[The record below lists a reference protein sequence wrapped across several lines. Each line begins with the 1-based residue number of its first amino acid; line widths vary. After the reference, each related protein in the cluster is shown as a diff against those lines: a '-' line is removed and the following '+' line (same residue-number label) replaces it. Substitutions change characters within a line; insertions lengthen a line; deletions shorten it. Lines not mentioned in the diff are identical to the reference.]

1 MSNEPTTVA
10 ELLDALL
17 ARGAAEEIGPGRGL
31 ARAVR
36 LIGRAGVVV
45 GSVRLPGSGDP
56 EALRRAW
63 KRRVGTTNL
72 RLLVIGDG
80 SEAKGLA
87 SAKGAILVFGPGGKG
102 PIRALPGRAVL
113 RLLDEAKEKRGI
125 AAARHLADGFARYD
139 RAETPGLAVR
149 GLLTS
154 HALTERFLKS
164 RGKAR
169 SREKA
174 ASLAARVPRGADWER
189 TLRSLGYGLERLPD
203 RGWVAKAGRKRV
215 AVVLP
220 SAPGTDLAKLDD
232 QGRPREGRLL
242 GLCRDHDVR
251 FGLLAS
257 GSRIRLFDS
266 RASAAASTFLEL
278 DGGALLADERPLL
291 GLLGPPTLAGG
302 GFDELRR
309 DARRYGV
316 DLWKALGRR
325 IRNLALPAL
334 ARGLDAWACAE
345 GVNTR
350 DEKQR
355 LELQHASLT
364 LLFRLMFLFYA
375 ESAGFLPMGN
385 PIYRRKS
392 LTALAAEARDTQ
404 DRLAGGSTAL
414 WDTFRTLVQAM
425 RSGNPAWGVPAY
437 NGALF
442 DPAALEG
449 AGTLEKIELA
459 DPEFGAILTA
469 LGVAEGGKRAP
480 RGVDYSSLEIGHLG
494 NIYES
499 LLGLRLSVADR
510 PMAYD
515 TKRDRYRRTDG
526 DAEVSGGA
534 LLWQTHAGGRK
545 AGGVYYTP
553 TSLVRHLVD
562 RSVRP
567 AYREH
572 LARVAHTAERDPEA
586 AAKQLLDFAVVDPA
600 CGSGH
605 FLVQVVDV
613 LADEV
618 ARFLTRQPLPA
629 LSQRMDDLRGSS
641 RRAGAGDE
649 SSDGAVGGVEDL
661 SLLRRLLVKHSV
673 FGVDVSAMGAEIAKL
688 SLWLAA
694 FVPGLSLSYLGR
706 NVVVGNSLFGVADPF
721 SVVRPNTFEAKRL
734 QNRIRQASAA
744 LAGVADSLDRTPA
757 EYDASRAADAAAG
770 ALTAGLQD
778 VFDLWTAEAFG
789 EVGNR
794 HWVTGEGFRL
804 LTGGEELPR
813 GVLRRVRK
821 ARALSKQHSFLHW
834 PLEFAGVFAR
844 EHPGFDAVV
853 GNPPWEKVKV
863 EKHTFYA
870 LYRPGLLSLS
880 SRKRSAEINALL
892 HRRPELGARLKTEQA
907 RTLAQ
912 RAALKSGGYE
922 GGSGDSDLY
931 RYFCQRYRVLLRTDG
946 RLGVVLPRSAF
957 NAKGSQGFR
966 QWLLRRTTVHRTD
979 FLVNKG
985 RWAFDSEERYSIALL
1000 AAQNLPPTPEH
1011 TVEIA
1016 GVADSV
1022 DAWEAQAERTGVPLP
1037 GSLVGGGGPWPLLRD
1052 TEELALLRKIR
1063 VEQPFPLG
1071 CGRWTCFAA
1080 TDVHESNDKQLR
1092 TDVPIPGLS
1101 GFPLWKGESFD
1112 QYDPHGAEER
1122 WCPDSGALQ
1131 KKIRKQRPGSGQL
1144 VGKKISLAVKEL
1156 VQVATDFDIVPL
1168 EPGEYGAQLP
1178 GRPAGR
1184 EGGMVAVPAEFLD
1197 AVPERGERVC
1207 LLAAGVGGAEEEA
1220 GGPAIGARMGE
1231 VVEADQVEVSGRD
1244 GERVPEVK
1252 VTSKR
1257 VERPRVSVRP
1267 EVVHELRTSHQELP
1281 LEDRVSASSRS
1292 SRRRLRSALR

>member
-102 PIRALPGRAVL
+102 PIRALPGGAVL
-113 RLLDEAKEKRGI
+113 RLLDEAKEKRGV
-125 AAARHLADGFARYD
+125 AVARHLADGFSRYD
-139 RAETPGLAVR
+139 RSETPGLAVR
-149 GLLTS
+149 GLLTT

-164 RGKAR
+164 PGKAR
-169 SREKA
+169 SREEA
-174 ASLAARVPRGADWER
+174 ATLAARVPRGADWEA
-189 TLRSLGYGLERLPD
+189 TLRSLGYRLQRLPD
-203 RGWVAKAGRKRV
+203 RGWLAKAGGKRV

-232 QGRPREGRLL
+232 QGRPREGSLL
-242 GLCRDHDVR
+242 ELSGEQGVR

-257 GSRIRLFDS
+257 GSRLRLFDS
-266 RASAAASTFLEL
+266 HSPAAASTFLEL

-291 GLLGPPTLAGG
+291 GLLGPPTLARG
-302 GFDELRR
+302 GFDELSK
-309 DARRYGV
+309 DARDHGV
-316 DLWKALGRR
+316 ALWKRLGDR

-334 ARGLDAWACAE
+334 ARGLDAWAGAE

-364 LLFRLMFLFYA
+364 LLFRLMFLFYG
-375 ESAGFLPMGN
+375 ESAGLLPMGN

-442 DPAALEG
+442 NPAALEG

-526 DAEVSGGA
+526 DAEVGAGA

-545 AGGVYYTP
+545 AAGVYYTP
-553 TSLVRHLVD
+553 TSLVRHLVE

-572 LARVAHTAERDPEA
+572 LDRVKQTAERDPEA
-586 AAKQLLDFAVVDPA
+586 AAQQLLDFAVVDPA

-641 RRAGAGDE
+641 RRAGAGDG

-661 SLLRRLLVKHSV
+661 ALLRRLLVKHSV
-673 FGVDVSAMGAEIAKL
+673 FGVDVSPMGAEIAKL

-721 SVVRPNTFEAKRL
+721 SVVRPYTFEAKRL

-813 GVLRRVRK
+813 GVLKRVRK

-853 GNPPWEKVKV
+853 GNPPWEEVTI
-863 EKHTFYA
+863 EALGFYV
-870 LYRPGLLSLS
+870 LYQPGLNSMPEAE
-880 SRKRSAEINALL
+880 RRSAVNELL
-892 HRRPELGARLKTEQA
+892 RRRPELGGQFATEQERVAAA
-907 RTLAQ
+907 RGALA
-912 RAALKSGGYE
+912 KGGYA
-922 GGSGDSDLY
+922 SSVGDPDLY
-931 RYFCQRYRVLLRTDG
+931 KSFCQRYRALLRTGG
-946 RLGVVLPRSAF
+946 RLCGVVPPSAI
-957 NAKGSQGFR
+957 NAKGYAGFR
-966 QWLLRRTTVHRTD
+966 KWLHDETTVERVD
-979 FLVNKG
+979 FLLNRG
-985 RWAFDSEERYSIALL
+985 RWMFDTHPQYSVALL
-1000 AAQNLPPTPEH
+1000 DARNEAPSKEH
-1011 TVEIA
+1011 RIEVA
-1016 GVADSV
+1016 GVADSAE
-1022 DAWEAQAERTGVPLP
+1022 AWEKQSAAAGIRVPDSALGPDLQIPLLASQAEAD
-1037 GSLVGGGGPWPLLRD
+1037 LL
-1052 TEELALLRKIR
+1052 AKLRR
-1063 VEQPFPLG
+1063 GTPFPLG
-1071 CGRWTCFAA
+1071 GDRWLCFAVA
-1080 TDVHESNDKQLR
+1080 ELHETNDKRLWNAVVGPDA
-1092 TDVPIPGLS
+1092 TLY
-1101 GFPLWKGESFD
+1101 PLWKGASFD
-1112 QYDPHGAEER
+1112 QYDPHGAGER
-1122 WCPDSGALQ
+1122 ECPDSEALQ
-1131 KKIRKQRPGSGQL
+1131 RKIRKPRPGSGQL

-1168 EPGEYGAQLP
+1168 EPGEYGAQPP
-1178 GRPAGR
+1178 GRPTGR
-1184 EGGMVAVPAEFLD
+1184 ERRLVAVPTELLD
-1197 AVPERGERVC
+1197 AVRERGDRVHP
-1207 LLAAGVGGAEEEA
+1207 LPVGARGAQQQA
-1220 GGPAIGARMGE
+1220 GG
-1231 VVEADQVEVSGRD
+1231 
-1244 GERVPEVK
+1244 
-1252 VTSKR
+1252 
-1257 VERPRVSVRP
+1257 
-1267 EVVHELRTSHQELP
+1267 
-1281 LEDRVSASSRS
+1281 SAVAA
-1292 SRRRLRSALR
+1292 RLRPGGGGLPG